1 MSAAG
6 SPAPGPFRAA
16 LPLLAALALLLA
28 AAPRASADDERKKQD
43 ILFAEPPA
51 RAVDDAPFALAA
63 RATSGLPVAFEV
75 VSGPAVIDGKTLRL
89 TGEPGLV
96 IVRASQEGNKVFLPA
111 AQAER
116 AFTVN
121 ARPSAPAIVSQPMG
135 ARVAIG
141 EMISL
146 SVRARGQPQP
156 TYQWRKD
163 GVPLTGASDSRLT
176 VASATPADAGTY
188 DVTAS
193 NELGT
198 VASDKARVSV
208 GRHRQTL
215 SFQGTTIV
223 TAGQPVMLSAA
234 ASSGLPVRFDLV
246 SGAALLNGA
255 VMTPQG
261 GTVVVQASQAG
272 DATYDEA
279 APVTQTFMVSPG
291 PNGAHPP

>member
-6 SPAPGPFRAA
+6 SPAPGLIRAA
-16 LPLLAALALLLA
+16 LPLLAALALVLA
-28 AAPRASADDERKKQD
+28 AAPRASADDARKKQD

-51 RAVDDAPFALAA
+51 RTVDDAPFALAA
-63 RATSGLPVAFEV
+63 RATSGLAVAFEV

-116 AFTVN
+116 AFTVSP
-121 ARPSAPAIVSQPMG
+121 RPSAPAIVSQPTG
-135 ARVAIG
+135 VRVAIG

-163 GVPLTGASDSRLT
+163 GVPLTGASDSRFT
-176 VASATPADAGTY
+176 VASATPADSGTY

-193 NELGT
+193 NALGT
-198 VASDKARVSV
+198 VSSDRARVSV

-215 SFQGTTIV
+215 SFQGTTLV
-223 TAGQPVMLSAA
+223 TAGQPVMLSAT
-234 ASSGLPVRFDLV
+234 ASSGLPVRFDVV
-246 SGAALLNGA
+246 SGSALLNGS

-261 GTVVVQASQAG
+261 GTVVVQASQPG
-272 DATYDEA
+272 DAAYEEA
-279 APVTQTFMVSPG
+279 SPVTQTFTVSPG
-291 PNGAHPP
+291 PNGTRPP